1 MKTESMSQRDRRALW
16 LGAGVLAPA
25 LFFIWGVRPY
35 RASLDDTRQRLAAER
50 EVLVHER
57 AAVNAAR
64 RNPAL
69 QHVADSAMQAA
80 APRLFAGRDDVMASA
95 ELASYLG
102 EVARGTHVWLQDAA
116 TRPAVL
122 SPSGVRTLR
131 VEIRAESD
139 LQGVLLFLQA
149 LENGAKLVRIERV
162 DVSRQPSR
170 SDESNAETLA
180 LSATVSG
187 FAIPPEPLGG
197 VASPTS
203 ASASSASASSAS
215 AGSASAGSA
224 SPGVGK
230 TDASVRGGTP

>member
-1 MKTESMSQRDRRALW
+1 MKTASMSQRDRRALW

-64 RNPAL
+64 RNPEL
-69 QHVADSAMQAA
+69 QHVADSAMRAA

-149 LENGAKLVRIERV
+149 LENGAKLVRVERV

-170 SDESNAETLA
+170 SDESSAETLA

-187 FAIPPEPLGG
+187 FAIPPEPPAGI
-197 VASPTS
+197 ASP
-203 ASASSASASSAS
+203 ASASS
-215 AGSASAGSA
+215 GSA
-224 SPGVGK
+224 SPGAGT
-230 TDASVRGGTP
+230 TDAGRRGGTP